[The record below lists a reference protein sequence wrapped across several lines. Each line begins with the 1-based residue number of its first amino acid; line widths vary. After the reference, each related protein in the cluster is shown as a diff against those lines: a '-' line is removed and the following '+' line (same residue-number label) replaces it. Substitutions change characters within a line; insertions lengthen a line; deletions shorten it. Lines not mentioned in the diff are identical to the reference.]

1 MTRKSQIESVGYERR
16 TGSAFFGVL
25 VCSFWCSSG
34 NAQATYTLKPTPKT
48 VMGSQCDTE
57 FCAEFPGMPRNQLF
71 ERVAPAQPGE
81 TSEVPVGGVEGAPVL
96 DGQRRQV
103 GITDQRTAS
112 LAFQQHLPEQ
122 APVLLSGWQET
133 HVGLLHPLIYNL
145 DGFLRREPL
154 SRESWV
160 RDDPKKGRHR
170 LPW

>member
-1 MTRKSQIESVGYERR
+1 MRPPTSFMRI
-16 TGSAFFGVL
+16 
-25 VCSFWCSSG
+25 CSIVATLASLATPTAPLAT
-34 NAQATYTLKPTPKT
+34 AQEKLTLRATPKT
-48 VMGSQCDTE
+48 VMGSQCDAE

-122 APVLLSGWQET
+122 APVLISGWQET
-133 HVGLLHPLIYNL
+133 HIWLLHPLINNL
-145 DGFLRREPL
+145 DGFLRRESL

-160 RDDPKKGRHR
+160 RDDPKKSRHR